1 MTEPAIPNGDFQV
14 PEISTRAILLGSG
27 PRFARDAFGPMLLFY
42 AGWKLSGLVAGI
54 VLSTIASLVA
64 YRWEQAHD
72 RPGLMARLAL
82 VFIVVQAAIGLAA
95 QSEVVYLAQPVL
107 LNALAGL
114 AFVVS
119 VFVRR
124 PLAALFAGEMYP
136 FPDEVRQSD
145 TFRRTFGVITLAWG
159 AYMLARSAVR
169 MAMLTSGSVDAF
181 IGVNMITGM
190 PLTVLLMSWSV
201 WYAVRAFRRSA
212 EFGEAIRLLEAS
224 A

>member
-1 MTEPAIPNGDFQV
+1 MTEPVIPSEEFQL
-14 PEISTRAILLGSG
+14 PEISAKAILLGSG

-42 AGWKLSGLVAGI
+42 AGWKLSGLVLGI

-72 RPGLMARLAL
+72 RPGMMARLAL
-82 VFIVVQAAIGLAA
+82 VFVVVQSAIGLAA
-95 QSEVVYLAQPVL
+95 QSEVVYLGQPVL
-107 LNALAGL
+107 LNAIGGL

-119 VFVRR
+119 TLVRR

-145 TFRRTFGVITLAWG
+145 AFRRVFGTITLVWG
-159 AYMLARSAVR
+159 TYMLARSAVR
-169 MAMLTSGSVDAF
+169 MAMLTNGSVDAF

-190 PLTVLLMSWSV
+190 PFTVALMSWSV
-201 WYAVRAFRRSA
+201 WYAVRTFRHSE
-212 EFGEAIRLLEAS
+212 EFGEAIRLLEAP

>member
-1 MTEPAIPNGDFQV
+1 MTEPVIPSGDFEM

-42 AGWKLSGLVAGI
+42 AGWKISGLVLGI
-54 VLSTIASLVA
+54 ALSTAASLVA

-82 VFIVVQAAIGLAA
+82 VFILVQAAIGLAA
-95 QSEVVYLAQPVL
+95 QSEVVYLGQPVL
-107 LNALAGL
+107 LNAIGGL

-136 FPDEVRQSD
+136 FPDDVRQSD
-145 TFRRTFGVITLAWG
+145 TFRRAFGTITLAWG
-159 AYMLARSAVR
+159 FYMLARSAVR
-169 MAMLTSGSVDAF
+169 MAMLT
-181 IGVNMITGM
+181 
-190 PLTVLLMSWSV
+190 
-201 WYAVRAFRRSA
+201 
-212 EFGEAIRLLEAS
+212 
-224 A
+224 

>member
-1 MTEPAIPNGDFQV
+1 MTEPVIPSGDFQM

-42 AGWKLSGLVAGI
+42 AGWKISGLVLGI
-54 VLSTIASLVA
+54 ALSTVASLVA

-82 VFIVVQAAIGLAA
+82 GFVILQATIGLAA

-107 LNALAGL
+107 LNAVGGL

-119 VFVRR
+119 AIVRR
-124 PLAALFAGEMYP
+124 PLAGLFAGEMYP

-145 TFRRTFGVITLAWG
+145 TFRRTFGAISLAWG
-159 AYMLARSAVR
+159 VYMLARSAVR
-169 MAMLTSGSVDAF
+169 MAMLTNGSVDAF

-201 WYAVRAFRRSA
+201 WFAVRAFRRSD
-212 EFGEAIRLLEAS
+212 EFADAIRLLEAP